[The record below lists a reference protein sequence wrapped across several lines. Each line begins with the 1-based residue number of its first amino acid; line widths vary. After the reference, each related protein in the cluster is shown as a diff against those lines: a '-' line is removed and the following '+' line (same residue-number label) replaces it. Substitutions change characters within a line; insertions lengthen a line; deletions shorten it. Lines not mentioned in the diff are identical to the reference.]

1 MGKITKESIKEFLDY
16 LTKNSDSGVRITEGS
31 TSGIYTIHFLGAAI
45 EQIILYEK
53 FYGVELAFITL
64 EDKSVYTQHKQV
76 TNQESLEKEVL
87 CWILKT
93 TEKSETKKTL
103 ENLICEC
110 KIETQ

>member
-1 MGKITKESIKEFLDY
+1 MQ
-16 LTKNSDSGVRITEGS
+16 
-31 TSGIYTIHFLGAAI
+31 AAI

-64 EDKSVYTQHKQV
+64 VDKSVYTQHKQI

-93 TEKSETKKTL
+93 TEKVKQRKRLKTL
-103 ENLICEC
+103 YVNV
-110 KIETQ
+110 K

>member
-16 LTKNSDSGVRITEGS
+16 LTENSDSGVRKTEGS
-31 TSGIYTIHFLGAAI
+31 TSEIYTIHFLGAAI

-64 EDKSVYTQHKQV
+64 EDKSVYTQHKQI

-93 TEKSETKKTL
+93 TEKVKQRKRLKTL
-103 ENLICEC
+103 YVNV
-110 KIETQ
+110 K